1 MSEKSVKSK
10 QAKPK
15 RASASKA
22 SGRKGAEPSVL
33 GSLSSTRPNRLGRRR
48 EGAEPV
54 AAAARKPAAART
66 RSANGAAKPR
76 KPAARREP
84 AAAGSG
90 PTAVSSGSPRLRR
103 PAPPPQGHAVPE
115 PERGPAGPPTG
126 IELVTTAVQAA
137 GEVAQIGFTVGGQ
150 ILKRAV
156 GRLPRP

>member
-10 QAKPK
+10 RAKPK
-15 RASASKA
+15 QRAS
-22 SGRKGAEPSVL
+22 EPSVL
-33 GSLSSTRPNRLGRRR
+33 GSLPSTRPNRLGRRR
-48 EGAEPV
+48 DAAEP
-54 AAAARKPAAART
+54 AART
-66 RSANGAAKPR
+66 RTAKRAAAKPP
-76 KPAARREP
+76 KPARREP
-84 AAAGSG
+84 AATRSA

-115 PERGPAGPPTG
+115 PERAPGGPPTG